1 MKKGDDTKSNILAS
15 GLEAASQYGL
25 ENVTIGSLAKTM
37 NMSKSGLFGHF
48 QSKENLQVQIINYAV
63 EHFTESVVVPTL
75 KVKRGIA
82 RIRTMVENWIE
93 WGSGA
98 TGGCIFVLASNEFS
112 NRPGPVREVLL
123 DHQKLWLEGLEK
135 LAESAIKCGDFRS
148 DIDVNQFAFDLY
160 SLLLGFHYYHR
171 TMRDKNI
178 GKKQERALKQL
189 INNYT

>member
-48 QSKENLQVQIINYAV
+48 QSKENLQIQIINYAV
-63 EHFTESVVVPTL
+63 EHFKESVVVSSL
-75 KVKRGIA
+75 KVSRGIS
-82 RIRTMVENWIE
+82 RIKAMVKNWID
-93 WGSGA
+93 WGNGS

-112 NRPGPVREVLL
+112 NRPGPVREALL

-135 LAESAIKCGDFRS
+135 LAASAIKCGDFRS
-148 DIDVNQFAFDLY
+148 DIDVNQFAFELY
-160 SLLLGFHYYHR
+160 SLLLGFHYYYR
-171 TMRDKNI
+171 MMQDAGIK
-178 GKKQERALKQL
+178 KKQERALTQL
-189 INNYT
+189 INNYI